1 MKSTREELKMKK
13 KTVHLPPLTIPI
25 QIDKKKRFLN
35 ERMRHRK
42 RDRDGERERERD
54 REREKKRERNDADLN
69 E

>member
-13 KTVHLPPLTIPI
+13 KTVHLPLLTISI

-35 ERMRHRK
+35 ERMRQK
-42 RDRDGERERERD
+42 ERERG
-54 REREKKRERNDADLN
+54 REREKERASERKKRNDADLN